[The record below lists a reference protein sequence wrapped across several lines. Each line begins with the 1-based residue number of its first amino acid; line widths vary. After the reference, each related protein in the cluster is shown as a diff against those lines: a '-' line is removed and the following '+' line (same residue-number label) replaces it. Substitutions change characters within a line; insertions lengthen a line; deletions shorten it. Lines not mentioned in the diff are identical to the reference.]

1 MNERTLYKQED
12 VRTPEPCCCCAW
24 WWLVGEVVMV
34 WYIMW

>member
-24 WWLVGEVVMV
+24 WWLV
-34 WYIMW
+34 